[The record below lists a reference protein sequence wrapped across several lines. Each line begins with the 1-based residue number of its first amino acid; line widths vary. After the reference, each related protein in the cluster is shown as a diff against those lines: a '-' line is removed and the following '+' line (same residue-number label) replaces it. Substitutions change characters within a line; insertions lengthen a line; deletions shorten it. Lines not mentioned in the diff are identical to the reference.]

1 MIIGTNFY
9 ETSKIFT
16 NTVGDFVTTTN
27 DFSDINTNL
36 IPTKDRGF
44 YSHSTSNLKSKSTIS
59 IAPHFTIKF
68 YIKPIANGILLTL
81 ENLFSIGLSGSA
93 YLNIFLSHTVDC
105 FEYSYSFN
113 MEFTLG
119 QWTRFIIGSFY
130 SVEGYFQLEYI
141 VNEVCN
147 YYTLGNYEMPRKDL
161 SYLYIGSST
170 NSGTAPGFYYKLEI

>member
-1 MIIGTNFY
+1 MLSIYLSLFVISKTAAAPCFCSTYTSTLDSCLQCEAGYYLIYGRCQLVCPTGFAISLLECLQVGQSLMIIGTNFY

-81 ENLFSIGLSGSA
+81 ENLFSIGYQVL
-93 YLNIFLSHTVDC
+93 LI
-105 FEYSYSFN
+105 
-113 MEFTLG
+113 
-119 QWTRFIIGSFY
+119 
-130 SVEGYFQLEYI
+130 
-141 VNEVCN
+141 
-147 YYTLGNYEMPRKDL
+147 
-161 SYLYIGSST
+161 
-170 NSGTAPGFYYKLEI
+170 

>member
-68 YIKPIANGILLTL
+68 YIKPIANGILLT
-81 ENLFSIGLSGSA
+81 
-93 YLNIFLSHTVDC
+93 
-105 FEYSYSFN
+105 
-113 MEFTLG
+113 
-119 QWTRFIIGSFY
+119 
-130 SVEGYFQLEYI
+130 
-141 VNEVCN
+141 
-147 YYTLGNYEMPRKDL
+147 
-161 SYLYIGSST
+161 
-170 NSGTAPGFYYKLEI
+170 